1 MKLAH
6 HSVVY
11 EPSQVPS
18 SQISYINME
27 ISLRSSRD
35 RKCQQSTDTAEPISY
50 LSNKQPFGL
59 KITPICAKD
68 SIAILNSRDPQC

>member
-11 EPSQVPS
+11 EPSQVFS
-18 SQISYINME
+18 SQISYINTE
-27 ISLRSSRD
+27 ISLRLSPD
-35 RKCQQSTDTAEPISY
+35 RKCLQSTDTAEPFSY
-50 LSNKQPFGL
+50 LSNNHLFGP

-68 SIAILNSRDPQC
+68 SIAILNFRDPQC